1 MTHLEESIIIMYKI
15 SFYIS
20 IKEAEKSHVIDICMV
35 LFGLIFFLLE
45 KLEVKQLADELSV
58 TPADKDV
65 ICTGCV

>member
-1 MTHLEESIIIMYKI
+1 MYG
-15 SFYIS
+15 F
-20 IKEAEKSHVIDICMV
+20 
-35 LFGLIFFLLE
+35 FGLFFFLLE